1 MFKSIVRVAFA
12 NIVNFGSSFIVGFI
26 LPAILS
32 VSAYGYYK
40 EYTLFLSFVYLFNL
54 GFNDGIYIK
63 YGGADPKN
71 VDHEILHEEHNFVR
85 IFQILTAIPVLI
97 FGLATNNIIIVMFAI
112 TGFFI
117 TIKTYHQNYAQAV
130 GNFKLFSNGNV
141 LRSFIYILFLLLG
154 VFILRSD
161 NYLFYIV
168 INIISYA
175 VAFLYYEY
183 KFHKSYGFQNNWS
196 FDGKFNLFKI
206 GFFILIANMSLTFVA
221 NVGSW
226 VVNFGFSIEEFAQ
239 YSFQNS
245 VLNVLLLIINAVGM
259 VFYNVISKKEDATML
274 RLTKRICLFLGIFGG
289 LGFFVFKFI
298 IETFLSDYT
307 AALPL
312 LSVTFIAIPYIM
324 VSKIITANL
333 YKSRKNEKRYFRDA
347 GGFALFSLIFVGLVY
362 IFTNSM
368 LLIAFATTVSY
379 VLWFLYST
387 RIEYKYLKSST
398 KELLLLASHFIIFFI
413 CATNFGI
420 ILGFTIYLLYV
431 GLVAIAFNNELK
443 ELVKFARK

>member
-1 MFKSIVRVAFA
+1 LFKSIVRVAFA

-63 YGGADPKN
+63 YGGVAPHD
-71 VDHEILHEEHNFVR
+71 VDQEKLHEEHNFIRV
-85 IFQILTAIPVLI
+85 FQILTSIPVLI
-97 FGLATNNIIIVMFAI
+97 FGIATDNPVITLFAI
-112 TGFFI
+112 SGFFMSM
-117 TIKTYHQNYAQAV
+117 KTFHQNFAQAV
-130 GNFKLFSNGNV
+130 GRFKIFSNGNV
-141 LRSFIYILFLLLG
+141 FRSFAYILLLLLG
-154 VFILRSD
+154 IFILQSE
-161 NYLFYIV
+161 NYLFYIIINV
-168 INIISYA
+168 ISFA
-175 VAFLYYEY
+175 LAFLYYEY
-183 KFHKSYGFQNNWS
+183 HFHKSYGFQNTWS
-196 FDGKFNLFKI
+196 LSGKFDLFKI

-226 VVNFGFSIEEFAQ
+226 VVNFGFGIEEFAQ

-259 VFYNVISKKEDATML
+259 VFYNIISKKEDATML

-289 LGFFVFKFI
+289 LGFFVFRFI
-298 IETFLSDYT
+298 IETFLSDYV
-307 AALPL
+307 ASLPL

-333 YKSRKNEKRYFRDA
+333 YKSRKNEKKYFRDA
-347 GGFALFSLIFVGLVY
+347 GSFALFSLIFVGLIY
-362 IFTNSM
+362 IITNSM
-368 LLIAFATTVSY
+368 LLIAFATTISY
-379 VLWFLYST
+379 IIWFLYST
-387 RIEYKYLKSST
+387 RIEYRYLKSSR
-398 KELLLLASHFIIFFI
+398 KELILLASHFVVFFI

-420 ILGFTIYLLYV
+420 ILGFTIYLIYV
-431 GLVAIAFNNELK
+431 TLVAIAFNKELK
-443 ELVKFARK
+443 EFVKFAKK